1 MGRKQYLVFAALLL
15 AGVGMF
21 VGAGLIG
28 RSDPPDAA
36 LRIPGV
42 EGLIPERGDEVLQQ
56 QRLGIDLEP
65 GYVVRSFTVSPD
77 ARCLEPVELVDFMN
91 PTGGLNLYVYQPG
104 EGLPVR
110 ALSPDDNCVKA
121 LIENIQR
128 PGELHEVEW
137 AFTVS

>member
-1 MGRKQYLVFAALLL
+1 MGRKQYLIFTALLI
-15 AGVGMF
+15 AGIGMF

-42 EGLIPERGDEVLQQ
+42 EALIPERGDEVLQQ

-65 GYVVRSFTVSPD
+65 GFVVRSFTVSPD
-77 ARCLEPVELVDFMN
+77 ARCLDPVELIDFVR
-91 PTGGLNLYVYQPG
+91 PTDGVNLYVYQPD
-104 EGLPVR
+104 EGLPVS
-110 ALSPDDNCVKA
+110 ALSPDNNCVHVV
-121 LIENIQR
+121 IEDIQR

-137 AFTVS
+137 SFTVN